1 MRNILDFF
9 NVMLITFTIC
19 FSFTTGAFVTTKA
32 ELPMVMSI
40 MTFGFL
46 LILAIG
52 KVVLKSDI
60 KRERHK

>member
-1 MRNILDFF
+1 MKNIIEFF

-19 FSFTTGAFVTTKA
+19 FSFTAGAFVTTKA
-32 ELPMVMSI
+32 ELPMLLSI

-46 LILAIG
+46 LILCIG

-60 KRERHK
+60 RRERHK